1 MNRAES
7 LEALRAGLTE
17 KENYLIGLGI
27 LNAWAERNR
36 KGYLVCGPL
45 TDETNRHGLNA
56 VRAIDKA
63 RDDARWMIYR
73 EETYHSAVREARLA
87 FRAALAAVGLK
98 QL

>member
-1 MNRAES
+1 MNRADS
-7 LEALRAGLTE
+7 LARLH
-17 KENYLIGLGI
+17 
-27 LNAWAERNR
+27 AWATDS
-36 KGYLVCGPL
+36 YFPPLDYAGPL
-45 TDETNRHGLNA
+45 IEAQRHGLNA